1 MIRSDQGND
10 ENAKKITIG
19 LIYKTLS
26 LQAHHSFS
34 HALLPWLHD
43 YDVKFPDFIFYR
55 GSKQKTCKN
64 MQWTDGLSNTHI
76 LHRNDKVVAMMPVI
90 WMFLLWEGTPTYQTP
105 ELIEWRL
112 DKSWSKEKI
121 IRKSFNG
128 RLYLKIIPVK
138 SSQCFLVPAKC
149 KGIN

>member
-1 MIRSDQGND
+1 MTRTP
-10 ENAKKITIG
+10 KKITIG
-19 LIYKTLS
+19 LICKTLS

-64 MQWTDGLSNTHI
+64 MQWTDGLSNHTYCTEMI
-76 LHRNDKVVAMMPVI
+76 KSLRWCLWYDACFSSEKVHLPI
-90 WMFLLWEGTPTYQTP
+90 KHP
-105 ELIEWRL
+105 
-112 DKSWSKEKI
+112 SWSSGDLTKAGQKKKI

-138 SSQCFLVPAKC
+138 SSQCFFVPAKC